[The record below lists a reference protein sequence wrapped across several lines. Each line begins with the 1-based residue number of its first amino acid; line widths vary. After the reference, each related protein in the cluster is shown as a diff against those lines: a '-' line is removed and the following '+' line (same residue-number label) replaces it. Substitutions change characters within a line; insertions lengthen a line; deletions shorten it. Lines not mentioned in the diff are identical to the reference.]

1 MTEQSENT
9 TETSTQPTAEL
20 NINDLATLK
29 AAVDLAATRGAYKAE
44 EMAAVGNV
52 YNKLA
57 AFLEQVSKQAT
68 ANNPE
73 GV

>member
-1 MTEQSENT
+1 
-9 TETSTQPTAEL
+9 
-20 NINDLATLK
+20 
-29 AAVDLAATRGAYKAE
+29 
-44 EMAAVGNV
+44 MAAVGNV
-52 YNKLA
+52 YSKLA